1 MQIFDYL
8 DSHIMGSSILRKLV
22 QRKTRTFI
30 KLVPTFGGK
39 VEALPCSPNKL
50 RGKHPDVLIVDE
62 ASVIPAQM
70 LSSEILMML
79 TKSNSR
85 LIMLGTPF
93 GFDHPFRKAFMNP
106 GYKVYHFPSY
116 SSPLVSQE
124 ILLEWKQMMTEE
136 EWQREVEAVWV
147 EIVNAYFRQ
156 DLIRECFFDPELQLE
171 QDLENLSEKAR
182 VVGQRYSCY
191 AGLDLGKEQDFS
203 VLTIL
208 YEQNGVL
215 KLVFLKQFPLGTDYS
230 TVIAH
235 VARAS
240 QIFNFRKI
248 CVDKGGAGEPVVEEL
263 RRINKIGRAYV

>member
-1 MQIFDYL
+1 
-8 DSHIMGSSILRKLV
+8 
-22 QRKTRTFI
+22 
-30 KLVPTFGGK
+30 
-39 VEALPCSPNKL
+39 
-50 RGKHPDVLIVDE
+50 
-62 ASVIPAQM
+62 
-70 LSSEILMML
+70 
-79 TKSNSR
+79 
-85 LIMLGTPF
+85 
-93 GFDHPFRKAFMNP
+93 
-106 GYKVYHFPSY
+106 
-116 SSPLVSQE
+116 
-124 ILLEWKQMMTEE
+124 MTEE

-147 EIVNAYFRQ
+147 EIVNAYFKQ

-182 VVGQRYSCY
+182 AVGQRYSCY

-208 YEQNGVL
+208 YEDNRVL

-230 TVIAH
+230 AVIAH

-263 RRINKIGRAYV
+263 RQIGVNTEGLFFTDAVKEELVSNLKLKMEQRSLALPQFQPLVAQMSEQQYEYRNPKTARERVHLHFYHPPNHHDDQLWSLALACWAAKGGSPSFSIAGVPKTF